1 MGIKD
6 TLKKH
11 MDKDVL
17 AASMARLKVTVETT
31 FNPNHRHD
39 EAHEQEQDRMRQE
52 ICESHRY
59 KSFANIRPN
68 NSVKWYSDGHDYF
81 WALSEMLENAKEV
94 IYVSSA
100 ELTLTDIQSNSC
112 I

>member
-11 MDKDVL
+11 MDKDVM

-52 ICESHRY
+52 ICDSHRY

-94 IYVSSA
+94 IYVSA
-100 ELTLTDIQSNSC
+100 
-112 I
+112 